1 MCRSGRDGVC
11 AGERKRRM
19 SNKIFDNICNKLKT
33 LFQNK
38 NIFICT
44 KLTDYFMWI
53 GCPEHEIAVQP
64 VHYELRLGKN
74 ATNED
79 KIFVEVH
86 LESESSQS
94 TPIKQLCDSVLN
106 LGLISVTTNEPNKA
120 YFWYRNPDAEFD
132 VDDSDE
138 NVKAIFKE
146 LEDLDKLVGPKIRK
160 VIENKI

>member
-1 MCRSGRDGVC
+1 MRLRE
-11 AGERKRRM
+11 GEGEEM
-19 SNKIFDNICNKLKT
+19 SNKKFDSICNNLKT
-33 LFQNK
+33 LFQK
-38 NIFICT
+38 NNTFICT

-53 GCPEHEIAVQP
+53 GCPKHEIAVQP

-74 ATNED
+74 DADEE
-79 KIFVEVH
+79 KLFIEVH
-86 LESESSQS
+86 FESESTQS
-94 TPIKQLCDSVLN
+94 TSIKQLCDSITN
-106 LGLISVTTNEPNKA
+106 CGLISVTTNEQKKA
-120 YFWYRNPDAEFD
+120 YFWFRKPDTEFD

>member
-1 MCRSGRDGVC
+1 MANTTFKS
-11 AGERKRRM
+11 
-19 SNKIFDNICNKLKT
+19 ICDKLKVK
-33 LFQNK
+33 FQNDNK
-38 NIFICT
+38 FVCT
-44 KLTDYFMWI
+44 KVLNTKTDHFMWI
-53 GCPEHEIAVQP
+53 GCPENEIAVQP

-86 LESESSQS
+86 FESESTQS
-94 TPIKQLCDSVLN
+94 TSIKQLCDSVLN
-106 LGLISVTTNEPNKA
+106 LGLISVTTDEPNKA
-120 YFWYRNPDAEFD
+120 YFWYRNQDAEFD